1 MAKKSAVLRDE
12 KRRKMYEKYK
22 DKREALQAAGDLEGL
37 QKLPRN
43 SSPTRLKN
51 RDMLDGRPR
60 GYMRRFGLSRINFR
74 EKASKGEIPGV
85 TKSSWQEK
93 GENMSLQSTDQIA
106 DLITR
111 IRNAVLVGKNE
122 ILVPTSKLKAGLVEV
137 LAKNGYVA
145 KSEIIDGKP
154 RGMLKV
160 TINEPGTVAKINEI
174 SKVSKPGRRVYS
186 SAEDLPTIKS
196 GRGMI
201 IVSTSKGLMTGREA
215 KKNRLGGEILVKV
228 W

>member
-1 MAKKSAVLRDE
+1 
-12 KRRKMYEKYK
+12 
-22 DKREALQAAGDLEGL
+22 
-37 QKLPRN
+37 
-43 SSPTRLKN
+43 
-51 RDMLDGRPR
+51 
-60 GYMRRFGLSRINFR
+60 
-74 EKASKGEIPGV
+74 
-85 TKSSWQEK
+85 
-93 GENMSLQSTDQIA
+93 MSIQSTDQIA

-122 ILVPTSKLKAGLVEV
+122 ILVPTSKLKAGVVEV
-137 LAKNGYVA
+137 LVKNGYV
-145 KSEIIDGKP
+145 SSFEIVDGSP
-154 RGMLKV
+154 RGMLRV
-160 TINEPGTVAKINEI
+160 VINEPGAIAKINEI

-186 SAEDLPTIKS
+186 SADDLPTIKS

>member
-1 MAKKSAVLRDE
+1 
-12 KRRKMYEKYK
+12 
-22 DKREALQAAGDLEGL
+22 
-37 QKLPRN
+37 
-43 SSPTRLKN
+43 
-51 RDMLDGRPR
+51 
-60 GYMRRFGLSRINFR
+60 
-74 EKASKGEIPGV
+74 
-85 TKSSWQEK
+85 
-93 GENMSLQSTDQIA
+93 MSLQSTDQIA

-111 IRNAVLVGKNE
+111 IRNAVKVSKNE
-122 ILVPTSKLKAGLVEV
+122 ILVPTSKLKVQVVDV

-145 KSEIIDGKP
+145 GFEVLDGKP
-154 RGMLKV
+154 RGVLKV
-160 TINEPGTVAKINEI
+160 IINEAGTNAKINEI

-186 SAEDLPTIKS
+186 GADDLPVVKS

>member
-1 MAKKSAVLRDE
+1 
-12 KRRKMYEKYK
+12 
-22 DKREALQAAGDLEGL
+22 
-37 QKLPRN
+37 
-43 SSPTRLKN
+43 
-51 RDMLDGRPR
+51 
-60 GYMRRFGLSRINFR
+60 
-74 EKASKGEIPGV
+74 
-85 TKSSWQEK
+85 
-93 GENMSLQSTDQIA
+93 MSLQSTDQVA

-111 IRNAVLVGKNE
+111 IRNAVAVGKNE
-122 ILVPTSKLKAGLVEV
+122 ILVPTSKLKAGVVEV

-145 KSEIIDGKP
+145 GFEVVAGEP
-154 RGMLKV
+154 RGMLKIV
-160 TINEPGTVAKINEI
+160 INETGTTAKINEI

-196 GRGMI
+196 GRGMV